1 MALSPEKRKDEI
13 WGLSSAGSLRRMH
26 SPVVRSPLVLAAMLI
41 WRRRRKW
48 KPRKQRD
55 RRRQR
60 DNRRAVNYRT

>member
-13 WGLSSAGSLRRMH
+13 RELSSLRRMH